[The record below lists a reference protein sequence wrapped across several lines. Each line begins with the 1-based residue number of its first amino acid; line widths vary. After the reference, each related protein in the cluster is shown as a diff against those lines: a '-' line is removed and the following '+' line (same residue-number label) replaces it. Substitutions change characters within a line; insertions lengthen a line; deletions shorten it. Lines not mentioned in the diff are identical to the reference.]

1 MPSVSAATS
10 RRWTW
15 TVLVYA
21 GAGWMT
27 IWLAQV
33 VSAHDS
39 PEHVIEHLTARMAR
53 QGRTAELLYRRA
65 CEYRALGKLSAAEL
79 DLAAALQLKVD
90 YQTARLELSRVQLAE
105 GKTAAALSTIDRAID
120 GTAATDRAP
129 LWIVR
134 SDIYLALKKTGDA
147 LADCQAACAQRPLEV
162 DWQLKRSGL
171 QARLGRHDTRA
182 AELKIAFEQTESGV
196 LKIEWI
202 EAMIDAGQMS
212 AALEEI
218 ETELA
223 DCRFKSSWLLRRAR
237 ARQGLGQ
244 SAAATDDLRAAIEEL
259 NRRIDPAR
267 PDGSLLGDRGLAY
280 ALWGDW
286 KSTAENLTQARAAG
300 ADAWM
305 LQRLETLLATRGG
318 K

>member
-1 MPSVSAATS
+1 MPPISAAKT
-10 RRWTW
+10 RRWT
-15 TVLVYA
+15 YA
-21 GAGWMT
+21 SACWIT
-27 IWLAQV
+27 ISLAQL

-65 CEYRALGKLSAAEL
+65 CEYRALGKLSAAEQ
-79 DLAAALQLKVD
+79 DLAAALEIKGD
-90 YQTARLELSRVQLAE
+90 DARARLDLSRVQLAE
-105 GKTAAALSTIDRAID
+105 GKTAAALLTIEPAIKE
-120 GTAATDRAP
+120 AAADADRAP

-134 SDIYLALKKTGDA
+134 SDIHLARKKIDDA
-147 LADCQAACAQRPLEV
+147 LADCQAACAERPLEV

-171 QARLGRHDTRA
+171 QARLGRHEARA
-182 AELKIAFEQTESGV
+182 AELKIAYEQTESGV

-202 EAMIDAGQMS
+202 EAMIDAGQTLQ
-212 AALEEI
+212 ALEEI

-223 DCRFKSSWLLRRAR
+223 DCRSKSSWLLRRAR

-244 SAAATDDLRAAIEEL
+244 SAAAADDLRAAIEEL
-259 NRRIDPAR
+259 DERIDPAR

-280 ALWGDW
+280 ALRGDW
-286 KSTAENLTQARAAG
+286 KVAAKNLALARAAG
-300 ADAWM
+300 ADEWM
-305 LQRLETLLATRGG
+305 LQRLETLLAARGG